1 VCRSVPTSS
10 IAADSIVPIGSV
22 HHAGGQS
29 NAKLPSVL
37 RRAVASPRFWNRPPG
52 ADAAAPA
59 CNGGAAARGWE
70 SEGGETA
77 PYFDP
82 VRILIVDEDMNT
94 ADSLELIL
102 HASGYPHTR
111 VAYSGHEA
119 LAIAAEFQPELVL
132 LEINL
137 PDMNG
142 YEVAQ
147 SLREQAGRDDL
158 RLIALT
164 SSRQHAGRELAR
176 VAGFERYLLTP
187 VAPLD
192 LLQLLQIPTQ

>member
-1 VCRSVPTSS
+1 MLEDTVTPSCRRFSDEPWRHD
-10 IAADSIVPIGSV
+10 DSGT
-22 HHAGGQS
+22 G
-29 NAKLPSVL
+29 
-37 RRAVASPRFWNRPPG
+37 RRAQTPLLPRVME
-52 ADAAAPA
+52 AQQLEA
-59 CNGGAAARGWE
+59 WE
-70 SEGGETA
+70 SEGGKTA

-102 HASGYPHTR
+102 HASGYPRTR

-142 YEVAQ
+142 YEVAR

-176 VAGFERYLLTP
+176 MAGFERYLLTP

-192 LLQLLQIPTQ
+192 LLQLLQIPTH